1 MVSTKKSRLMNGALL
16 NSLSSKVKSSP
27 LPGKQK
33 GVVLVVALV
42 FLVALT
48 GVAAA
53 LMQNTTSDMKMTG
66 ASNEK
71 VIATQAAISAI
82 DEVINNQLNIQ
93 AKNLFTQGLNFFS
106 TYSSNQL
113 LPATTKSGA
122 TASTSVINNP
132 TFEEHHCPRSR
143 VGSSVGII
151 ECNIVQLQVQRLYGR
166 NNTSTIVVD
175 ANIAQQ
181 LLTAN

>member
-1 MVSTKKSRLMNGALL
+1 VVIKNKVSIMNNILAKRSLCKVSLYKK
-16 NSLSSKVKSSP
+16 
-27 LPGKQK
+27 QH

-71 VIATQAAISAI
+71 VIATQAAISAV

-93 AKNLFTQGLNFFS
+93 PNNLFTQGLNLFAGYNS
-106 TYSSNQL
+106 AQL
-113 LPATTKSGA
+113 LPVATVTGA
-122 TASTSVINNP
+122 SASTVVINNP
-132 TFEEHHCPRSR
+132 TFEEYPCPRSR
-143 VGSSVGII
+143 VASSVGII
-151 ECNIVQLQVQRLYGR
+151 ECNIVQLQVQRPYGR
-166 NNTSTIVVD
+166 NDTSTIVINS
-175 ANIAQQ
+175 NIAQQ
-181 LLTAN
+181 LLTNN

>member
-1 MVSTKKSRLMNGALL
+1 MVRINGPLLIKTPSRNM
-16 NSLSSKVKSSP
+16 NSLT
-27 LPGKQK
+27 LPTKQL

-48 GVAAA
+48 AVAAA

-93 AKNLFTQGLNFFS
+93 ASNLFTQGLNFFS

-113 LPATTKSGA
+113 LPATTKTGA

-143 VGSSVGII
+143 VASSVGII

-181 LLTAN
+181 LLATN

>member
-1 MVSTKKSRLMNGALL
+1 MIISNKKFLINHTLL
-16 NSLSSKVKSSP
+16 RAPLHKVMLP
-27 LPGKQK
+27 ALPGKQQ

-82 DEVINNQLNIQ
+82 DEVVNNQLNVR
-93 AKNLFTQGLNFFS
+93 ADNLFTRGLNLLAG
-106 TYSSNQL
+106 YSSNDL
-113 LPATTKSGA
+113 LPASTKTGA
-122 TASTSVINNP
+122 TASAAVINNP
-132 TFEEHHCPRSR
+132 TFEVLPCNRSER
-143 VGSSVGII
+143 GSANSEKTIYCQEFEI
-151 ECNIVQLQVQRLYGR
+151 QVQRLYGR
-166 NNTSTIVVD
+166 NNTSTIVVNT
-175 ANIAQQ
+175 NISQQ
-181 LLTAN
+181 LL